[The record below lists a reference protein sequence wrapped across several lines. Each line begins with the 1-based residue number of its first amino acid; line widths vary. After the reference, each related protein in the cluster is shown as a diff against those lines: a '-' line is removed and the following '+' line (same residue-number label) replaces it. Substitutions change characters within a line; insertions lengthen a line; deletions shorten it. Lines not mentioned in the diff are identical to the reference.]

1 MDKGR
6 AFEEVAEEALTQIDA
21 NGYADR
27 FAVSNKTMYKVGL
40 VFSSDGKGLLGWK
53 VR

>member
-6 AFEEVAEEALTQIDA
+6 DFEDVAAEALSQISA

-27 FAVSNKTMYKVGL
+27 FAVAGKQMFKVGL
-40 VFSSDGKGLLGWK
+40 VFSSEGRGMLGWK
-53 VR
+53 Y